1 MSFNENATLDT
12 SQVESGGSGGFGGG
26 GGGRGGFPG
35 GIQVGGG
42 IGGLIMLILMLIF
55 GGGLT
60 GGGNTTAPQDSTTT
74 QGGQFDTSQV
84 GAAGSASGD
93 FANCKTGADANK
105 NDECLIIAT
114 VNSVQAYWGQL
125 LPQYGKQYPKAKTV
139 IYSGQ
144 TQSGCGTASNQVG
157 PFYCPLDKKVY
168 IDASF
173 FAELTKRFGSRRR
186 TAGQGVRRG
195 ARVRPPHPERP
206 RPARQGAA
214 GPAGPAVRRRARRA
228 HG

>member
-12 SQVESGGSGGFGGG
+12 SQVESGGSGGFG

-93 FANCKTGADANK
+93 FANCKTGADANR

-157 PFYCPLDKKVY
+157 PFYCPCLLYTSDAADERSSVDLGGRRIINKKTTKKKNK
-168 IDASF
+168 IQWH
-173 FAELTKRFGSRRR
+173 ENLTDS
-186 TAGQGVRRG
+186 T
-195 ARVRPPHPERP
+195 RV
-206 RPARQGAA
+206 
-214 GPAGPAVRRRARRA
+214 
-228 HG
+228 